1 MSVINKI
8 EDWGNSHRPGSFMD
22 IFRIALGIF
31 LTYKGAVFATNIET
45 LELSVQGL
53 TMMFTGVVISHYV
66 IFAHLL
72 GGPLLAFGVLTRI
85 MSFVQV
91 PILLGAVALV
101 NAPKG
106 FMSVGSHMELEI
118 SLVVLAGLIYFMIFG
133 AGKYS
138 IDEKRRQEK
147 AEKEASEAKLA

>member
-1 MSVINKI
+1 MSVLTKI
-8 EDWGNSHRPGSFMD
+8 EGWGNAHRPGFLD

-31 LTYKGAVFATNIET
+31 ITYKGVEFASNIET

-53 TMMFTGVVISHYV
+53 TMLFTGVVISHYV

-72 GGPLLAFGVLTRI
+72 CGPLIAFGLLTRI
-85 MSFVQV
+85 MCFVQL
-91 PILLGAVALV
+91 PILIGAVALV

-106 FMSVGSHMELEI
+106 FMSVGNHMELEV
-118 SLVVLAGLIYFMIFG
+118 SLVVLFGLLVFMIFG
-133 AGKYS
+133 AGKFS

-147 AEKEASEAKLA
+147 IAKEAAGG